1 MVACNRQAGTLTTVR
16 LINCALDDA
25 GLDRLL
31 LALARC
37 PNLTCLDLGDN
48 LLTGRGVQALATT
61 ALQPASRLL
70 TLNMAGN
77 PVDADGWLGLTAA
90 LHANIPLQQL
100 DVSRTGD
107 QKRGLSNA
115 SVKSFAKALVVF
127 KCYSSNDRPCVIIC
141 LI

>member
-1 MVACNRQAGTLTTVR
+1 MFHYLPTHHFHQCMIARNRQADTLTTLR

-61 ALQPASRLL
+61 VLQPTSRLL
-70 TLNMAGN
+70 TLNLAGN
-77 PVDADGWLGLTAA
+77 PVDADGWVGLTAA

-100 DVSRTGD
+100 DVSRTGFK
-107 QKRGLSNA
+107 QRGHYRGRFGGGRRLS
-115 SVKSFAKALVVF
+115 S
-127 KCYSSNDRPCVIIC
+127 CT
-141 LI
+141 

>member
-1 MVACNRQAGTLTTVR
+1 MR

-70 TLNMAGN
+70 TLNLAGN
-77 PVDADGWLGLTAA
+77 PVDADGWVGLTAA

-100 DVSRTGD
+100 DVSRTGA

-115 SVKSFAKALVVF
+115 SVKSFAEAIAVF
-127 KCYSSNDRPCVIIC
+127 KCHFC
-141 LI
+141 